1 MNNLSTRFPDAPK
14 LDTVLVTRVGPGS
27 GYAFGV
33 ATDGLT
39 VFISSSLARRL
50 GVMPGDRVEGSIV
63 PNRAKPEAT
72 PWYLTHGVVTV
83 GGAQREADEEAVL
96 DLLGDAG
103 GAWEA
108 HQLAEDLDLG
118 DAGEIRVT
126 VAMESAHLAGKVSKI
141 VLFDHTSEA
150 RRVWY
155 TAYPD
160 RIDVDEFDDSE
171 GDDE

>member
-50 GVMPGDRVEGSIV
+50 GVTPGDRVEGSIV
-63 PNRAKPEAT
+63 PNRDKPEAT

-83 GGAQREADEEAVL
+83 GGAQRDADEAAVL
-96 DLLGDAG
+96 ALLSDAG
-103 GAWEA
+103 RAWEA
-108 HQLAEDLDLG
+108 DQVARFLGLG
-118 DAGEIRVT
+118 DGGEIRVT
-126 VAMESAHLAGKVSKI
+126 AAMESAHLAGKVSKI
-141 VLFDHTSEA
+141 VLFDHTSEE

-160 RIDVDEFDDSE
+160 RIDVDEFEE
-171 GDDE
+171 GDAE